1 MCVQLNQWNLAVKV
15 ANKHNVKEIDALLAK
30 YATHLLSKNKIVDAI
45 EVSTAPTFGFHIPTS
60 FDSQIVGVYLQ
71 FIVFVTISCTTRL
84 ATTSNLPSN

>member
-45 EVSTAPTFGFHIPTS
+45 EVSTAPAFGFHIPTS
-60 FDSQIVGVYLQ
+60 FDSELLVFTYTSLYL
-71 FIVFVTISCTTRL
+71 
-84 ATTSNLPSN
+84 